1 MNKKYWFAGVASDA
15 NGHGETVAVHG
26 YTFDEAS
33 AKFFKKYGELA
44 KDPKAFVDMM
54 TPFYFDE
61 WIEEDGDKDFIPLRT
76 VDTDDSFVR
85 LRKYFIEQ

>member
-26 YTFDEAS
+26 YTFEEAS

-44 KDPKAFVDMM
+44 KDPKAMVDMYI
-54 TPFYFDE
+54 PFFFRSS
-61 WIEEDGDKDFIPLRT
+61 IAKKTSPSIGAN
-76 VDTDDSFVR
+76 
-85 LRKYFIEQ
+85 